1 VSDLD
6 DLIAEQVSD
15 PVFARAYELAE
26 AVARHR
32 AWRRGVV
39 AGMVLD
45 LAAIAVVLV
54 LL

>member
-1 VSDLD
+1 VDDLD
-6 DLIAEQVSD
+6 DFIAEQLRD

-26 AVARHR
+26 AVGRHR
-32 AWRRGVV
+32 AWRRGFV

-45 LAAIAVVLV
+45 LAAIAIVLV